1 MNFISQKLE
10 PLFEWLDTLNKRERT
25 IVIGGAICF
34 ILIMF
39 YLLLWEPIT
48 SRYQQ
53 QQQQL
58 TSQRQLLQ
66 WMKDAASDIQE
77 INAAGGNFAARFS
90 NQSISSLADRS
101 ANTSGVKPYINKIE
115 QSKTGV
121 KVTLKNAS
129 FDNIIKWLADL
140 SNKYN
145 IQATKIKVE
154 KSEISGAVDADIT
167 LERNT

>member
-10 PLFEWLDTLNKRERT
+10 PIYQWLDTLNKRERI
-25 IVIGGAICF
+25 IVTGGAICF
-34 ILIMF
+34 IFLMF
-39 YLLLWEPIT
+39 YLLLWEPVT
-48 SRYQQ
+48 SHYDQ

-58 TSQRQLLQ
+58 SSQRQLLQ
-66 WMKDAASDIQE
+66 WMQDAADEIQA
-77 INAAGGNFAARFS
+77 INASGGNFAARFS

-101 ANTSGVKPYINKIE
+101 ATTSGVKPYINKIE
-115 QSKTGV
+115 QSKSGV

-129 FDNIIKWLADL
+129 FDNIVKWLTDL

-145 IQATKIKVE
+145 IQATRIKVE
-154 KSEISGAVDADIT
+154 KSQISGAVDADIT

>member
-77 INAAGGNFAARFS
+77 INAVGGNFAARFS